1 LKKQGDSSEK
11 KNNYMKQNDH
21 TKLIK
26 DVIINEIDFNK
37 KEKKKIYK
45 DYIHSF
51 KSNLIKTFFKSKE
64 EKEIIERAKNII
76 RIKKAKTSL

>member
-1 LKKQGDSSEK
+1 
-11 KNNYMKQNDH
+11 MKQNEH

-45 DYIHSF
+45 DYINSF
-51 KSNLIKTFFKSKE
+51 KNNLIKTFFKSHE
-64 EKEIIERAKNII
+64 EKEIIERAKNIK
-76 RIKKAKTSL
+76 RIKKAKTNL

>member
-1 LKKQGDSSEK
+1 
-11 KNNYMKQNDH
+11 MKQNDH

>member
-1 LKKQGDSSEK
+1 
-11 KNNYMKQNDH
+11 MKQNEH

-26 DVIINEIDFNK
+26 EVIINEIDFNK

-45 DYIHSF
+45 DYIRSF
-51 KSNLIKTFFKSKE
+51 KNNLIKTFFKSHE
-64 EKEIIERAKNII
+64 EKEIIKRAKNII

>member
-1 LKKQGDSSEK
+1 MKKQGDSSEK